1 MANCPNCGR
10 PVTDAVPGRPP
21 YHLADGTPI
30 GSAECDYQADLK
42 KELDE
47 EAHDPVELKAR
58 GKPIFIAKG
67 VNPHTPLYIIV
78 EPDGGV
84 SLIVEDDYFNA
95 TLPAREAARLSDAIR
110 RAVFNHFI
118 GRTEDDAT

>member
-10 PVTDAVPGRPP
+10 PITDAVPGRSP
-21 YHLADGTPI
+21 YHLDDGTPI
-30 GSAECDYQADLK
+30 GSAECDHQAALRREGIEVFDR
-42 KELDE
+42 
-47 EAHDPVELKAR
+47 VEVENR
-58 GKPIFIAKG
+58 GKPVFIAKG
-67 VNPHTPLYIIV
+67 VNPHTPLYLIV

-118 GRTEDDAT
+118 ARTGPDAT